1 MSETEKETEKETVP
15 FWGTD
20 PNVLFKEFEFFPV
33 DTMTYNEK
41 LNAVTRGVIVLS
53 IASFAFTRSVRT
65 LIISIITILA
75 IFAVHHYGGREGLNG
90 RRDEL
95 DEFKFIDKDASMADG
110 PMSSQY
116 LGKIGTQRDID
127 KLTNKKLDADKP
139 QPGFGPAISPADII
153 LSDRKIS
160 KDGTFGEPES
170 SNPFGNFM
178 ISDYKNNPNKKPA
191 PPAFNESVNNRI
203 LTEAKA
209 MVAELNPGQPDI
221 SDKLFKDLGEQY
233 VFEQSLRQ
241 FTSNPSTTLVND
253 QTGFADFCYGS
264 MTSCKEGNL
273 FACARNLP

>member
-1 MSETEKETEKETVP
+1 MSEIEKETEKETVP

-75 IFAVHHYGGREGLNG
+75 IFAVHHYGGREEGMS
-90 RRDEL
+90 
-95 DEFKFIDKDASMADG
+95 AQVVVADVN
-110 PMSSQY
+110 PMSSKF
-116 LGKIGTQRDID
+116 LGKIGPQGTTDAQ
-127 KLTNKKLDADKP
+127 KYKKLDAETMNSGF
-139 QPGFGPAISPADII
+139 GFGPAQSPADII
-153 LSDRKIS
+153 LSDHKIS

-178 ISDYKNNPNKKPA
+178 ISDYKNNPHKKPA

-203 LTEAKA
+203 LAEAKA

-273 FACARNLP
+273 FACARNLPRHMA

>member
-1 MSETEKETEKETVP
+1 MSETEKETETVP

-20 PNVLFKEFEFFPV
+20 PNILFKEFEFFPV

-53 IASFAFTRSVRT
+53 IASFAFTKSVRT

-75 IFAVHHYGGREGLNG
+75 IFAVHHYGGREEGYEGVSAQEVVATKNPLSDKFLGL
-90 RRDEL
+90 
-95 DEFKFIDKDASMADG
+95 
-110 PMSSQY
+110 
-116 LGKIGTQRDID
+116 IGNNAATATDQ
-127 KLTNKKLDADKP
+127 KYKKLDAETMNS
-139 QPGFGPAISPADII
+139 GFGSAQNPADII

-178 ISDYKNNPNKKPA
+178 ISDYKNNPHKKPA

-203 LTEAKA
+203 LAEAKA

-273 FACARNLP
+273 FACARNLPRHMT

>member
-1 MSETEKETEKETVP
+1 MSEIETENEIETVP

-20 PNVLFKEFEFFPV
+20 PNILFKEFEFFPV
-33 DTMTYNEK
+33 DTMTYEEK
-41 LNAVTRGVIVLS
+41 LNAVTRGIIVLS
-53 IASFAFTRSVRT
+53 IVSFAFTKSVRT

-75 IFAVHHYGGREGLNG
+75 IFAVHHYGGGREGLSAQEVVKEANPLS
-90 RRDEL
+90 D
-95 DEFKFIDKDASMADG
+95 KF
-110 PMSSQY
+110 
-116 LGKIGTQRDID
+116 LGLVGNTTVSVVAPKY
-127 KLTNKKLDADKP
+127 KKLDAELPKSVS
-139 QPGFGPAISPADII
+139 GPVQGPADII
-153 LSDRKIS
+153 LDERKIS
-160 KDGTFGEPES
+160 KDGVFGEPES

-178 ISDYKNNPNKKPA
+178 ISDYKNNPHKKPA

-203 LTEAKA
+203 LAEAKA

-273 FACARNLP
+273 FACARNLPRHMA

>member
-1 MSETEKETEKETVP
+1 MSETENKPETVP

-20 PNVLFKEFEFFPV
+20 PNILFKEFEFFPV
-33 DTMTYNEK
+33 DTMTYEQK

-53 IASFAFTRSVRT
+53 IASFAFTKSIRT

-75 IFAVHHYGGREGLNG
+75 IFAVHHYGGGLEGMEDNKDGPITTKFLGLNG
-90 RRDEL
+90 VFGEP
-95 DEFKFIDKDASMADG
+95 ETKK
-110 PMSSQY
+110 Y
-116 LGKIGTQRDID
+116 
-127 KLTNKKLDADKP
+127 KKLEETSGTIVSGIA
-139 QPGFGPAISPADII
+139 QSPADIV
-153 LSDRKIS
+153 LAENKIS
-160 KDGTFGEPES
+160 KDGVFGEPVS

-178 ISDYKNNPNKKPA
+178 ISDYTNNPHKKPA

-203 LTEAKA
+203 LAEAKTL
-209 MVAELNPGQPDI
+209 VAELNPGQPDI

-273 FACARNLP
+273 FACARNLPRHVF

>member
-1 MSETEKETEKETVP
+1 MSETEKETVP

-20 PNVLFKEFEFFPV
+20 PNILFKEFEFFPV
-33 DTMTYNEK
+33 DTMTYEQK
-41 LNAVTRGVIVLS
+41 LNAVTRGIIVLS
-53 IASFAFTRSVRT
+53 IASFAFTKSVRT

-75 IFAVHHYGGREGLNG
+75 IFAVHHYGAREG
-90 RRDEL
+90 
-95 DEFKFIDKDASMADG
+95 
-110 PMSSQY
+110 MSAQEEVA
-116 LGKIGTQRDID
+116 
-127 KLTNKKLDADKP
+127 LTNPLSDKFLGRIGGTGTETVTETKYK
-139 QPGFGPAISPADII
+139 QLEENSGVVVSGVAQSPADIV
-153 LSDRKIS
+153 LNENKIT
-160 KDGTFGEPES
+160 KDGTFGEPDS

-191 PPAFNESVNNRI
+191 PPSFNESVNNRI
-203 LTEAKA
+203 LAEAKTL
-209 MVAELNPGQPDI
+209 VAELNPGQPDI

-273 FACARNLP
+273 FACARNLPRHVS

>member
-1 MSETEKETEKETVP
+1 
-15 FWGTD
+15 
-20 PNVLFKEFEFFPV
+20 
-33 DTMTYNEK
+33 
-41 LNAVTRGVIVLS
+41 
-53 IASFAFTRSVRT
+53 
-65 LIISIITILA
+65 
-75 IFAVHHYGGREGLNG
+75 
-90 RRDEL
+90 
-95 DEFKFIDKDASMADG
+95 
-110 PMSSQY
+110 
-116 LGKIGTQRDID
+116 LGKIGPQGVTVAQSY
-127 KLTNKKLDADKP
+127 KTLDAETP
-139 QPGFGPAISPADII
+139 QSVSGPAISPADII
-153 LSDRKIS
+153 LSDRNIS
-160 KDGTFGEPES
+160 KDGVFGEPES

-203 LTEAKA
+203 LAEAKA

-273 FACARNLP
+273 FACARNLPRHAGV